1 VGVALKPVEL
11 FLLIV
16 QLIQNL
22 GIQIELVFEFG
33 NFEQGQQTEMV
44 IDGKKSIDQH
54 VNPRKQSFNPQEIA
68 S

>member
-1 VGVALKPVEL
+1 MGVALKPVEL

-16 QLIQNL
+16 QLAQNL
-22 GIQIELVFEFG
+22 GIQIKLVFEFR
-33 NFEQGQQTEMV
+33 NFHQGQKTEMV
-44 IDGKKSIDQH
+44 INGKKPIDQH

>member
-1 VGVALKPVEL
+1 
-11 FLLIV
+11 
-16 QLIQNL
+16 L

-44 IDGKKSIDQH
+44 INGKKPIDQH

-68 S
+68 G